1 MIQGQDH
8 VYVVFTL
15 PALNSPAHRSRTI
28 QPGPWG
34 PDVQAN
40 GLMGLVGHNYVQKGA
55 AQCLVHHDDG
65 QMASE
70 CFLNY
75 RTMMATWRDPVLCK
89 EYWRGVALRE
99 RHCSEEC
106 VQDCVSSSSAPMLQA
121 LCKAEPSAHCVIW
134 HN

>member
-40 GLMGLVGHNYVQKGA
+40 GLMGLVGHSYVQKGA
-55 AQCLVHHDDG
+55 VQCLLQHDEK
-65 QMASE
+65 MMIRE
-70 CFLNY
+70 CFLIH
-75 RTMMATWRDPVLCK
+75 RTCMVAVLRDPVLCK
-89 EYWRGVALRE
+89 EYWRSVALR
-99 RHCSEEC
+99 RAALHCG
-106 VQDCVSSSSAPMLQA
+106 
-121 LCKAEPSAHCVIW
+121 LCMRL
-134 HN
+134 

>member
-40 GLMGLVGHNYVQKGA
+40 GLMGLLGHSYVQIGA
-55 AQCLVHHDDG
+55 AQCLLHHDERIV
-65 QMASE
+65 MRE
-70 CFLNY
+70 CFFGQYTLGQHCY
-75 RTMMATWRDPVLCK
+75 ETQRGSSLHGVSEVCGTMKSGTAV
-89 EYWRGVALRE
+89 
-99 RHCSEEC
+99 
-106 VQDCVSSSSAPMLQA
+106 
-121 LCKAEPSAHCVIW
+121 
-134 HN
+134 